1 MYRLGF
7 GLSALALA
15 AVFLASNASSQP
27 PGGKDGKDGK
37 DGKGGIPR
45 FELGQVIPPPLRA
58 EMKLTPEQEKQLDDL
73 KTELKGKLSKI
84 LTPEQIKAAE
94 NFRPRGM
101 GGPGGEKGEKGG
113 KGGPG
118 GEKGEKGGKGGP
130 GGEKGGK
137 GPKGGPD
144 GEKGEK
150 GGRPARPP
158 VE

>member
-15 AVFLASNASSQP
+15 AVFLVSNASSQP

-37 DGKGGIPR
+37 GGVPR

-73 KTELKGKLSKI
+73 KAELKGKLSKI

-101 GGPGGEKGEKGG
+101 GGPGGEKG
-113 KGGPG
+113 GPG
-118 GEKGEKGGKGGP
+118 GEKGGK